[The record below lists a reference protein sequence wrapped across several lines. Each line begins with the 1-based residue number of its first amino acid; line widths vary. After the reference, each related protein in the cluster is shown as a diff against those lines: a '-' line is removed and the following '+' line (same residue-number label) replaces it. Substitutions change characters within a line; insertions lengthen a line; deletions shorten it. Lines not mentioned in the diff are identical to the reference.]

1 MVDTPA
7 LGAGSLWSGG
17 SSPSKCTKFNIFNL
31 LIMILTIQ
39 DVYDQLTHK
48 LSEPFVN
55 NDSKTLIESI
65 RYYLQQYNK
74 DSTIDLRTSPD
85 WKQRM
90 KGEYLSL
97 KEKTEK
103 LHKALIKWDAGTVVP
118 QCNTPIE
125 VLQTQYK
132 HMTNYLNT
140 LEVRMELEGIE
151 Y

>member
-1 MVDTPA
+1 
-7 LGAGSLWSGG
+7 
-17 SSPSKCTKFNIFNL
+17 
-31 LIMILTIQ
+31 MILSIQ
-39 DVYDQLTHK
+39 DIHDQLTHK

-65 RYYLQQYNK
+65 LHYLRQYNQ

-85 WKQRM
+85 WKHRV

-97 KEKTEK
+97 KEKANK
-103 LHKALIKWDAGTVVP
+103 LHKTLIKWDAGTVVP

>member
-1 MVDTPA
+1 M
-7 LGAGSLWSGG
+7 
-17 SSPSKCTKFNIFNL
+17 L
-31 LIMILTIQ
+31 LSIQ
-39 DVYDQLTHK
+39 DIHDQLTHK
-48 LSEPFVN
+48 LSEPFIN
-55 NDSKTLIESI
+55 NDSMALIKSI
-65 RYYLQQYNK
+65 IVYLEQYNK

-103 LHKALIKWDAGTVVP
+103 LHKTLIKWDAGTVVP

-140 LEVRMELEGIE
+140 LEVRMELEGIDC
-151 Y
+151 

>member
-1 MVDTPA
+1 M
-7 LGAGSLWSGG
+7 
-17 SSPSKCTKFNIFNL
+17 L
-31 LIMILTIQ
+31 LSIQ
-39 DVYDQLTHK
+39 DIHDQLAHK
-48 LSEPFVN
+48 LSETFVD
-55 NDSKTLIESI
+55 NDSKTLIKSI
-65 RYYLQQYNK
+65 MVYLEQYNK
-74 DSTIDLRTSPD
+74 DSTIDLRTSSD
-85 WKQRM
+85 WKERLR
-90 KGEYLSL
+90 GEYLSL

-103 LHKALIKWDAGTVVP
+103 LHKTLIKWDAGTVVP